1 MFNNNNNNHHHH
13 PLTPRTAQQLQNLID
28 FEQNDSGYI
37 GLFLRH
43 RQNFEWF
50 DNDFNRQIHYEL
62 NPKLFA
68 INEPYLMKTERDS
81 LMKLKKLDEESITID
96 DKKKPNGTLRKRK
109 KNLDKKLALL
119 DGNFGS
125 TEEKLMVTNLIE
137 KYLIIDN
144 DCSGSGGGGG
154 KKNAKKT
161 LLKSINLKEM
171 NSNLEAQS
179 FVDSLFCNRFESLNY
194 RTKLLCNPFSKT
206 IKTKFGLSNF
216 LIPPRCSFAGID
228 VIDGVKMLTRYLK
241 RTSIDTTS
249 SSKSLICTRNPF
261 IFIMDPAWDNNKSVK
276 RKRTYETVSLDYMR
290 RLCQESRILLDI
302 IDSLK
307 QSCPKQKMLKKTS
320 SSSSSSIVCAIWTT
334 NLDKDFV
341 IDEMLPLLNLR
352 LSHVLKW
359 HKVTKIGLPVKV
371 HGGQEYLILATKS
384 SKNNNNDDQKSSMNH
399 NNNNNQHQ
407 NGIIVSIPS
416 AIHSHKPSIL
426 PIIHRLFDF
435 NHHNDSADVHHDLTL
450 HCSMSMSK
458 CSNVEATATAIK
470 NDDND
475 SNNHYWLVANEFINY
490 LCGIELFARYLQTGF
505 HSIGYECIKLQNEK
519 LFGHNDD
526 C

>member
-1 MFNNNNNNHHHH
+1 MLNVQQL
-13 PLTPRTAQQLQNLID
+13 PPTTPRAAQQLQNLID

-43 RQNFEWF
+43 RQNFDWF

-62 NPKLFA
+62 NSKLFA

-81 LMKLKKLDEESITID
+81 LMKLKKMNEESANMVD
-96 DKKKPNGTLRKRK
+96 DKKKSNGTLRKRK

-125 TEEKLMVTNLIE
+125 TEEKIMATNLIE
-137 KYLIIDN
+137 RYLIIN
-144 DCSGSGGGGG
+144 DESDGGCNGG

-206 IKTKFGLSNF
+206 IKAKFGLSNF

-241 RTSIDTTS
+241 RTSIDMTS

-290 RLCQESRILLDI
+290 RLCKESRILLDL
-302 IDSLK
+302 IDSLR
-307 QSCPKQKMLKKTS
+307 QSCPTQKMLKKPS
-320 SSSSSSIVCAIWTT
+320 STSIVCAIWTT

-341 IDEMLPLLNLR
+341 IDEMLPSLNLR

-384 SKNNNNDDQKSSMNH
+384 SKNNNDDQISSK
-399 NNNNNQHQ
+399 NNNNNIDNHK

-416 AIHSHKPSIL
+416 AIHSHKPSIM

-435 NHHNDSADVHHDLTL
+435 NHNDFGDIHPDLTL
-450 HCSMSMSK
+450 HCSMSK
-458 CSNVEATATAIK
+458 CSNVETAAAAAATAIK

-475 SNNHYWLVANEFINY
+475 LNNHYWLVANEFINY